1 MVSEG
6 AVDRGT
12 SPMRHIS
19 PLRRRE
25 ETPLWVPPV
34 LPGLPFGVAQRP
46 AHPVHPPWETT
57 LEPPLPPPA
66 PVAAGSAFVHGHY
79 GHTGVAGLAA
89 GLVGEAHSGVPRG
102 LPPPDGPVPLPREA
116 VLPPRSEEERAMQA
130 AREQFKANARLR
142 AMEVLGQ
149 APPTSDAMSPPPAAA
164 ANPAQVAGIVSQAQ
178 QDQAAAVNKA
188 IAEVH
193 AAVQAQLELAR
204 REERER
210 LAKDQSR
217 EQGLG

>member
-1 MVSEG
+1 
-6 AVDRGT
+6 
-12 SPMRHIS
+12 
-19 PLRRRE
+19 
-25 ETPLWVPPV
+25 
-34 LPGLPFGVAQRP
+34 
-46 AHPVHPPWETT
+46 
-57 LEPPLPPPA
+57 
-66 PVAAGSAFVHGHY
+66 
-79 GHTGVAGLAA
+79 
-89 GLVGEAHSGVPRG
+89 
-102 LPPPDGPVPLPREA
+102 
-116 VLPPRSEEERAMQA
+116 MQA

-149 APPTSDAMSPPPAAA
+149 APPTSDAMSPAPAAA